1 MGDAQSGPR
10 GKGMGRLLR
19 PGLVANIGAN
29 GLGQIFQAVIQLI
42 SVPVYAHSLGLE
54 HYGVWLLFATL
65 PAYLVISD
73 FGLTVAS
80 GNDMTARIARGD
92 QDGART
98 TFQAMA
104 RSMLVLAGA
113 TGVVIVIALGW
124 IFPDLLAAAASASGG
139 EPFGVLCLVLFYS
152 FGLLHCSVSFAAF
165 RAVGEYSVAAYRMQ
179 WITLVEAIGAM
190 SMALAGHGL
199 LAMAAALA
207 FVRSA
212 GAGWL
217 WLLLRS
223 RHPFFFRGP
232 FGSMS
237 ARGLALFRP
246 ALAAFALPVANLFV
260 LQGSV
265 GLIGLLAGPA
275 AVPAFTATRTVTRIA
290 VQVGMTVNYASLP
303 NFTAAHARAE
313 QGRMLDLI
321 GLSALAAAAT
331 LLPAAA
337 ILLPFGSELVA
348 FWTQH
353 RIAVPDVL
361 VIAMALSMLTNGFW
375 VPLSN
380 FLLAIN
386 RQSSFSW
393 IYLSIVVLA
402 LAAAPALVAEGGAVA
417 MAWLVAGIDGLM
429 LFVIVWRT
437 LDAGL
442 LDRMSLSLL
451 RERAQGLWNRETRER
466 Q

>member
-10 GKGMGRLLR
+10 GKGMARLLR

-80 GNDMTARIARGD
+80 GNDMTSRIARGD
-92 QDGART
+92 RDGART
-98 TFQAMA
+98 TFQVMA

-113 TGVVIVIALGW
+113 TGLVIAITLGW
-124 IFPDLLAAAASASGG
+124 LFSDVLAAAAEASDG
-139 EPFGVLCLVLFYS
+139 EPFAVLCLVLFYS
-152 FGLLHCSVSFAAF
+152 FALLHCSVSFAAF

-179 WITLVEAIGAM
+179 WITLIEAIGAM
-190 SMALAGHGL
+190 SMALAGQGL

-207 FVRSA
+207 LVRSA

-223 RHPFFFRGP
+223 RHPFFFCGP

-246 ALAAFALPVANLFV
+246 ALAAFALPIANLFV

-265 GLIGLLAGPA
+265 GLIGLLVGPA
-275 AVPAFTATRTVTRIA
+275 AVPAFIATRTVTRLA

-313 QGRMLDLI
+313 HRRMLDLV

-337 ILLPFGSELVA
+337 FLLPFGSELVA
-348 FWTQH
+348 FWTKH
-353 RIAVPDVL
+353 RIVVPDVL
-361 VIAMALSMLTNGFW
+361 VIAMGLSMLAHGFW

-393 IYLSIVVLA
+393 IYLSIVLLA
-402 LAAAPALVAEGGAVA
+402 LAAAPAVVADGGAVA
-417 MAWLVAGIDGLM
+417 MAWLVAGIDSLM
-429 LFVIVWRT
+429 LAVIVWRAQ
-437 LDAGL
+437 DAGL
-442 LDRMSLSLL
+442 LDRQLVSLL
-451 RERAQGLWNRETRER
+451 RYRAQALWNRESKE
-466 Q
+466 